1 MVKRL
6 RYILL
11 LLLSLLCVQC
21 RHKELCYSKAV
32 EVEVRFDW
40 SRVQDPHVAGMTT
53 YFYPIDNGSS
63 PVRRDFKEPAGGTIS
78 LREGRYRVVAFNNS
92 SAILQHRGEERYE
105 TLESFTR
112 NSNQLT
118 GALLAQGPPSWDEGK
133 TSRLQPEPFYAG
145 RVTETRITPQADG
158 TPRQVITIVMEPR
171 YREVR
176 IRLTNVQGL
185 QGVHGISAS
194 MGGAVPGYLIG
205 IDKWAKG
212 SVHHPVVMKWDDHE
226 VSGDLIVYELIPK
239 ADGGRQELTLYIV
252 MTDGKG
258 YTYDFDVT
266 DQVESQKGEPVV
278 YVTLDKE
285 IKLPRTDEAAH
296 GGLDVTVESWER
308 MYVTIDM

>member
-1 MVKRL
+1 MVKGL

-133 TSRLQPEPFYAG
+133 TFRLQPEPFYAG
-145 RVTETRITPQADG
+145 RVAETRITPQADG

-212 SVHHPVVMKWDDHE
+212 SVYHPVVMRWDGHE
-226 VSGDLIVYELIPK
+226 VSGDLIVYGLIPK

-258 YTYDFDVT
+258 YTRDFDVT
-266 DQVESQKGEPVV
+266 DQVESQRGNPVV
-278 YVTLDKE
+278 YITLDKE
-285 IKLPRTDEAAH
+285 LELPRTDESAH

-308 MYVTIDM
+308 VHVTIDM

>member
-78 LREGRYRVVAFNNS
+78 LREGRYRVAAFNNS

-133 TSRLQPEPFYAG
+133 TFRLQPEPFYAG

-212 SVHHPVVMKWDDHE
+212 SVHHPVVMKWDDHK

-266 DQVESQKGEPVV
+266 DQVESQKGEPMV
-278 YVTLDKE
+278 YVTLDEE
-285 IKLPRTDEAAH
+285 IELPRTEESAH

-308 MYVTIDM
+308 VHVTIDM

>member
-1 MVKRL
+1 M
-6 RYILL
+6 
-11 LLLSLLCVQC
+11 
-21 RHKELCYSKAV
+21 
-32 EVEVRFDW
+32 
-40 SRVQDPHVAGMTT
+40 
-53 YFYPIDNGSS
+53 
-63 PVRRDFKEPAGGTIS
+63 
-78 LREGRYRVVAFNNS
+78 VAFNNS

-112 NSNQLT
+112 NSNTLT

-133 TSRLQPEPFYAG
+133 TFRLQPEPFYAG
-145 RVTETRITPQADG
+145 RVAETRITPQADG

-212 SVHHPVVMKWDDHE
+212 SVHHPVVMRWDGHE

-278 YVTLDKE
+278 YVTLDEE
-285 IKLPRTDEAAH
+285 IELPRTDEAAH

>member
-1 MVKRL
+1 MVKGL

-40 SRVQDPHVAGMTT
+40 SRVQDPHVVGMTT
-53 YFYPIDNGSS
+53 YFYPLDNGSS
-63 PVRRDFKEPAGGTIS
+63 PVRRDFKDPACGTIS
-78 LREGRYRVVAFNNS
+78 LREGRYRVAAFNNS

-112 NSNQLT
+112 NSNPLT

-133 TSRLQPEPFYAG
+133 TFRLQPEPFYAG

-158 TPRQVITIVMEPR
+158 TPRQVITIGMEPR

-176 IRLTNVQGL
+176 IRLTNVRGL
-185 QGVHGISAS
+185 EGVHGISAS

-205 IDKWAKG
+205 IDEWSKG

-226 VSGDLIVYELIPK
+226 VSGDLIVYELTPK
-239 ADGGRQELTLYIV
+239 ADGGQQELTLYIV
-252 MTDGKG
+252 MTNGKG
-258 YTYDFDVT
+258 YTRDFDVT
-266 DQVESQKGEPVV
+266 DQVESQRGNPVV
-278 YVTLDKE
+278 YITLDKE
-285 IKLPRTDEAAH
+285 LELPRTEESAH

-308 MYVTIDM
+308 VHVTIDM

>member
-1 MVKRL
+1 MVKGL

-112 NSNQLT
+112 NSNRLT
-118 GALLAQGPPSWDEGK
+118 GALLSQGPPSWDEGK
-133 TSRLQPEPFYAG
+133 TFRLQPEPFYAG

-158 TPRQVITIVMEPR
+158 TPRQVITIGMEPR

-176 IRLTNVQGL
+176 IRLTNVRGL
-185 QGVHGISAS
+185 EGVHGISAS

-205 IDKWAKG
+205 IDEWSKG

-226 VSGDLIVYELIPK
+226 VSGDLIVYELTPK
-239 ADGGRQELTLYIV
+239 ADGGQQELTLYIV
-252 MTDGKG
+252 MTNGKG
-258 YTYDFDVT
+258 YTRDFDVT
-266 DQVESQKGEPVV
+266 DQVESQRGNPVV
-278 YVTLDKE
+278 YITLDKE
-285 IKLPRTDEAAH
+285 LELPRTEESAH

-308 MYVTIDM
+308 VHVTIDM

>member
-1 MVKRL
+1 MVKGL

-63 PVRRDFKEPAGGTIS
+63 PVRRDFKDPAGGTIS
-78 LREGRYRVVAFNNS
+78 LREGRYRVAAFNNS

-112 NSNQLT
+112 NSNPLT

-133 TSRLQPEPFYAG
+133 TFRLQPEPFYAG
-145 RVTETRITPQADG
+145 RVTET
-158 TPRQVITIVMEPR
+158 VITIGMEPR

-176 IRLTNVQGL
+176 IRLTNVRGL
-185 QGVHGISAS
+185 EGVHGISAS

-205 IDKWAKG
+205 IDEWSKG

-226 VSGDLIVYELIPK
+226 VSGDLIVYELTPK
-239 ADGGRQELTLYIV
+239 ADGGQQELTLYIV
-252 MTDGKG
+252 MTNGKG
-258 YTYDFDVT
+258 YTRDFDVT
-266 DQVESQKGEPVV
+266 DQVESQRGNPVV
-278 YVTLDKE
+278 YITLDKE
-285 IKLPRTDEAAH
+285 LELPRTEESAH

-308 MYVTIDM
+308 VHVTIDM

>member
-1 MVKRL
+1 MVKGL

-53 YFYPIDNGSS
+53 YFYPLDNGSS
-63 PVRRDFKEPAGGTIS
+63 PVRRDFKDLAGGTIA

-112 NSNQLT
+112 NSNSLT

-133 TSRLQPEPFYAG
+133 TFRLQPEPFYAG

-212 SVHHPVVMKWDDHE
+212 SVHHPVVMKWDGHE
-226 VSGDLIVYELIPK
+226 VSGDLIVYELTPK
-239 ADGGRQELTLYIV
+239 ADGGQQELTLYIV
-252 MTDGKG
+252 MTNGKG
-258 YTYDFDVT
+258 YTRDFDVT
-266 DQVESQKGEPVV
+266 DQVESQRGNPVV
-278 YVTLDKE
+278 YITLDKE
-285 IKLPRTDEAAH
+285 LELPRTEESAH

-308 MYVTIDM
+308 VHVTIDM

>member
-1 MVKRL
+1 MKGL

-78 LREGRYRVVAFNNS
+78 LQEGRYRVVAFNNS

-133 TSRLQPEPFYAG
+133 TFRLQPEPFYAG

-194 MGGAVPGYLIG
+194 MSGAVPGYLIG

-212 SVHHPVVMKWDDHE
+212 SIHHPVVMKWDDHE

-278 YVTLDKE
+278 YVTLDEE

>member
-1 MVKRL
+1 MKGL

-40 SRVQDPHVAGMTT
+40 SRVQDLHVAGMTT
-53 YFYPIDNGSS
+53 YFYPLDNGSS
-63 PVRRDFKEPAGGTIS
+63 PVRRDFKDLAGGTIA
-78 LREGRYRVVAFNNS
+78 LREGRYRVAAFNNS

-112 NSNQLT
+112 NSNSLT

-133 TSRLQPEPFYAG
+133 TFRLQPEPFYAG

-176 IRLTNVQGL
+176 IRLTNVLGL
-185 QGVHGISAS
+185 QGVHGISAG
-194 MGGAVPGYLIG
+194 MGGAVPGYFIG

-212 SVHHPVVMKWDDHE
+212 SVHHPVVMRWDGHE
-226 VSGDLIVYELIPK
+226 VSGDLIVYGLIPK

-252 MTDGKG
+252 MSDGKG

-266 DQVESQKGEPVV
+266 DQVERQKGDPVV
-278 YVTLDKE
+278 YVTLNE
-285 IKLPRTDEAAH
+285 ELKLPRTDESAH

-308 MYVTIDM
+308 VYVTIGM

>member
-1 MVKRL
+1 MVKGL

-78 LREGRYRVVAFNNS
+78 LREGRYRVAAFNNS

-133 TSRLQPEPFYAG
+133 TFRLQPEPFYAG

-212 SVHHPVVMKWDDHE
+212 SIHHPVVMKWDDHE

-239 ADGGRQELTLYIV
+239 TDGGRQELTLYIV

-266 DQVESQKGEPVV
+266 DQVESQKGEPMV
-278 YVTLDKE
+278 YVTLDEE
-285 IKLPRTDEAAH
+285 IELPRTEESAH

-308 MYVTIDM
+308 VHVTIDM

>member
-1 MVKRL
+1 MVKGL

-63 PVRRDFKEPAGGTIS
+63 PVRRDFKEPAGGTIA

-112 NSNQLT
+112 NSNSLT

-133 TSRLQPEPFYAG
+133 TFRLQPEPFYAG

-212 SVHHPVVMKWDDHE
+212 SVHHPVVMKWDGHE
-226 VSGDLIVYELIPK
+226 VSGDLIVYELTPK

-278 YVTLDKE
+278 YVTLDE
-285 IKLPRTDEAAH
+285 ELKLPRTDESAH

-308 MYVTIDM
+308 VHVTIDM

>member
-1 MVKRL
+1 MVKGL

-53 YFYPIDNGSS
+53 YFYPLDNGSS
-63 PVRRDFKEPAGGTIS
+63 PVRRDFKDLAGGTIA

-112 NSNQLT
+112 NSNSLT

-133 TSRLQPEPFYAG
+133 TFRLQPEPFYAG

-185 QGVHGISAS
+185 QGVQGISAS

-212 SVHHPVVMKWDDHE
+212 SVYHPVVMRWDGHE
-226 VSGDLIVYELIPK
+226 VSGDLIVYGLIPK

-252 MTDGKG
+252 MSDGKG

-266 DQVESQKGEPVV
+266 EQVESQKGDPVV
-278 YVTLDKE
+278 YVTLDE
-285 IKLPRTDEAAH
+285 ELKLPRTDESAH

-308 MYVTIDM
+308 VYVTIDM

>member
-1 MVKRL
+1 MVKGL

-78 LREGRYRVVAFNNS
+78 LREGRYRVAAFNNS

-112 NSNQLT
+112 NSNRLT

-133 TSRLQPEPFYAG
+133 TFRLQPEPFYAG

-212 SVHHPVVMKWDDHE
+212 SIHHPVVMKWDGHE
-226 VSGDLIVYELIPK
+226 VSGDLIVYGLIPK

-266 DQVESQKGEPVV
+266 DQVERQKGDPVV
-278 YVTLDKE
+278 YVTLDE
-285 IKLPRTDEAAH
+285 ELKLPRTDESAH

-308 MYVTIDM
+308 VYVTIDM

>member
-1 MVKRL
+1 MVKGL

-11 LLLSLLCVQC
+11 LLLSLVCVQC

-78 LREGRYRVVAFNNS
+78 LREGRYRVAAFNNS
-92 SAILQHRGEERYE
+92 SASLQHRGEERYE

-112 NSNQLT
+112 NSNTLT

-133 TSRLQPEPFYAG
+133 TFRLQPEPFYAG

-194 MGGAVPGYLIG
+194 MGGAVPGYFIG

-212 SVHHPVVMKWDDHE
+212 SIHHPVVMKWDDHK

-278 YVTLDKE
+278 YVTLDEE
-285 IKLPRTDEAAH
+285 IELPRTDEAAH

>member
-1 MVKRL
+1 MVKGL

-78 LREGRYRVVAFNNS
+78 LREGRYRVAAFNNS

-112 NSNQLT
+112 NSNPLT

-133 TSRLQPEPFYAG
+133 TFRLQPEPFYAG

-158 TPRQVITIVMEPR
+158 TPRQVITIGMEPR

-176 IRLTNVQGL
+176 IRLTNVRGL
-185 QGVHGISAS
+185 EGVHGISAS

-205 IDKWAKG
+205 IDEWSKG

-226 VSGDLIVYELIPK
+226 VSGDLIVYELTPK
-239 ADGGRQELTLYIV
+239 ADGGQQELTLYIV
-252 MTDGKG
+252 MTNGKG
-258 YTYDFDVT
+258 YTRDFDVT
-266 DQVESQKGEPVV
+266 DQVESQRGNPVV
-278 YVTLDKE
+278 YITLDKE
-285 IKLPRTDEAAH
+285 LELPRTEESAH

-308 MYVTIDM
+308 VHVTIDM

>member
-1 MVKRL
+1 MVKGL

-112 NSNQLT
+112 NSNRLT
-118 GALLAQGPPSWDEGK
+118 GALLSQGPPSWDEEK
-133 TSRLQPEPFYAG
+133 TFRLQPEPFYAG

-158 TPRQVITIVMEPR
+158 TPRQVITIGMEPR

-176 IRLTNVQGL
+176 IRLTNVRGL
-185 QGVHGISAS
+185 EGVHGISAS

-205 IDKWAKG
+205 IDEWSKG

-226 VSGDLIVYELIPK
+226 VSGDLIVYELTPK
-239 ADGGRQELTLYIV
+239 ADGGQQELTLYIV
-252 MTDGKG
+252 MTNGKG
-258 YTYDFDVT
+258 YTRDFDVT
-266 DQVESQKGEPVV
+266 DQVESQRGNPVV
-278 YVTLDKE
+278 YITLDKE
-285 IKLPRTDEAAH
+285 LELPRTEESAH

-308 MYVTIDM
+308 VHVTIDM

>member
-78 LREGRYRVVAFNNS
+78 LREGRYRVAAFNNS

-133 TSRLQPEPFYAG
+133 TFRLQPEPFYAG

-212 SVHHPVVMKWDDHE
+212 SIHHPVVMKWDDHE

-239 ADGGRQELTLYIV
+239 TDGGRQELTLYIV

-266 DQVESQKGEPVV
+266 DQVESQKGEPMV
-278 YVTLDKE
+278 YVTLDEE
-285 IKLPRTDEAAH
+285 IELPRTEESAH

-308 MYVTIDM
+308 VHVTIDM

>member
-1 MVKRL
+1 MVKGL

-40 SRVQDPHVAGMTT
+40 SRVQDQHVAGMTT

-133 TSRLQPEPFYAG
+133 TFRLQPEPFYAG

-194 MGGAVPGYLIG
+194 MGGAVSGYLIG

-212 SVHHPVVMKWDDHE
+212 SIHHPVVMKWDDHK

>member
-1 MVKRL
+1 MVKGL

-63 PVRRDFKEPAGGTIS
+63 PVRRDFKEPAGGTIA

-133 TSRLQPEPFYAG
+133 TFRLQPEPFYAG

-212 SVHHPVVMKWDDHE
+212 SVHHPVVMKWDGHE
-226 VSGDLIVYELIPK
+226 VSGDLIVYELTPK

-278 YVTLDKE
+278 YVTLDE
-285 IKLPRTDEAAH
+285 ELKLPRTDESAH

-308 MYVTIDM
+308 VHVTIDM

>member
-112 NSNQLT
+112 NSNTLT

-133 TSRLQPEPFYAG
+133 TFRLQPEPFYAG

-285 IKLPRTDEAAH
+285 IKLPRTNEAAH

>member
-1 MVKRL
+1 MVKGL

-53 YFYPIDNGSS
+53 YFYPLDNGSS
-63 PVRRDFKEPAGGTIS
+63 PVRRDFKDPAGGTIS
-78 LREGRYRVVAFNNS
+78 LREGRYRVAAFNNS

-133 TSRLQPEPFYAG
+133 TFRLQPEPFYAG

-176 IRLTNVQGL
+176 IRLTNVRGL
-185 QGVHGISAS
+185 EGVHGISAS

-205 IDKWAKG
+205 IDEWSKG
-212 SVHHPVVMKWDDHE
+212 SVHHPVVMKWDGHE
-226 VSGDLIVYELIPK
+226 VSGDLIVYELTPK

-258 YTYDFDVT
+258 YTRDFDVT
-266 DQVESQKGEPVV
+266 DQVESQRGNPVV
-278 YVTLDKE
+278 YITLDKE
-285 IKLPRTDEAAH
+285 LELPRTEESAH

-308 MYVTIDM
+308 VHVPIDM

>member
-1 MVKRL
+1 MVKGL

-53 YFYPIDNGSS
+53 YFYPIDNGTA

-133 TSRLQPEPFYAG
+133 TFRLQPEPFYAG

-212 SVHHPVVMKWDDHE
+212 SVHHPVVMKWDGHE

-285 IKLPRTDEAAH
+285 LELPRTDESAH
-296 GGLDVTVESWER
+296 GGLDVTVDSWER
-308 MYVTIDM
+308 VHVTIDM

>member
-1 MVKRL
+1 MVKGL

-112 NSNQLT
+112 NSNTLT

-133 TSRLQPEPFYAG
+133 TFRLQPEPFYAG

-158 TPRQVITIVMEPR
+158 THRQVITIVMEPR

-185 QGVHGISAS
+185 QGVQGISAS

-205 IDKWAKG
+205 IDKWVKG
-212 SVHHPVVMKWDDHE
+212 SVHHPVVMKWDDHK

-266 DQVESQKGEPVV
+266 DLVESQKGEPVA
-278 YVTLDKE
+278 YVTLDEE
-285 IKLPRTDEAAH
+285 IELPRTDEAAH

>member
-1 MVKRL
+1 MVKGL

-78 LREGRYRVVAFNNS
+78 LREGRYRVAAFNNS

-112 NSNQLT
+112 NSNTLT

-133 TSRLQPEPFYAG
+133 TFRLQPEPFYAG

-205 IDKWAKG
+205 M
-212 SVHHPVVMKWDDHE
+212 SYP
-226 VSGDLIVYELIPK
+226 
-239 ADGGRQELTLYIV
+239 
-252 MTDGKG
+252 
-258 YTYDFDVT
+258 
-266 DQVESQKGEPVV
+266 
-278 YVTLDKE
+278 E
-285 IKLPRTDEAAH
+285 I
-296 GGLDVTVESWER
+296 G
-308 MYVTIDM
+308 

>member
-1 MVKRL
+1 MVKGL

-53 YFYPIDNGSS
+53 YFYPLDNGSS
-63 PVRRDFKEPAGGTIS
+63 PVRRDFKDPAGGTIS
-78 LREGRYRVVAFNNS
+78 LREGRYRVAAFNNS

-112 NSNQLT
+112 NSNTLT

-133 TSRLQPEPFYAG
+133 TFRLQPEPFYAG
-145 RVTETRITPQADG
+145 RVAETRITPQADG

-278 YVTLDKE
+278 YITLDKE
-285 IKLPRTDEAAH
+285 LELPRTEESGH

-308 MYVTIDM
+308 VYVTIDM

>member
-1 MVKRL
+1 MVKGL

-11 LLLSLLCVQC
+11 LLLSLVCVQC

-53 YFYPIDNGSS
+53 YFYPIDNGTA

-133 TSRLQPEPFYAG
+133 TFRLQPEPFYAG

-212 SVHHPVVMKWDDHE
+212 SVHHPVVMKWDDHR

-266 DQVESQKGEPVV
+266 DQVEIQKGEPVV
-278 YVTLDKE
+278 YVTLDEE
-285 IKLPRTDEAAH
+285 IELPRTDEAAH

>member
-1 MVKRL
+1 M
-6 RYILL
+6 
-11 LLLSLLCVQC
+11 
-21 RHKELCYSKAV
+21 
-32 EVEVRFDW
+32 
-40 SRVQDPHVAGMTT
+40 
-53 YFYPIDNGSS
+53 
-63 PVRRDFKEPAGGTIS
+63 
-78 LREGRYRVVAFNNS
+78 VAFNNS

-112 NSNQLT
+112 NSNSLT

-133 TSRLQPEPFYAG
+133 TFRLQPEPFYAG

-176 IRLTNVQGL
+176 IRLTNVQGV

-212 SVHHPVVMKWDDHE
+212 SVHHPVVMKWDGHE
-226 VSGDLIVYELIPK
+226 VSGDLIVYELTPK

-278 YVTLDKE
+278 YVTLDE
-285 IKLPRTDEAAH
+285 ELKLPRTDESAH

-308 MYVTIDM
+308 VHVTIDM

>member
-1 MVKRL
+1 MVKGL

-63 PVRRDFKEPAGGTIS
+63 PVRRDFKELAGGTIS
-78 LREGRYRVVAFNNS
+78 LREGRYRVAAFNNS

-133 TSRLQPEPFYAG
+133 TFRLQPEPFYAG

-212 SVHHPVVMKWDDHE
+212 SVHHPVVMKWDGHE
-226 VSGDLIVYELIPK
+226 VSGDLIVYELTPK

-266 DQVESQKGEPVV
+266 DQVEKQKGEPVV

-285 IKLPRTDEAAH
+285 LELPRTEESAH

-308 MYVTIDM
+308 VHVTIDM

>member
-1 MVKRL
+1 MVKGL

-53 YFYPIDNGSS
+53 YFYPLDNGSS
-63 PVRRDFKEPAGGTIS
+63 PVRRDFKDPAGGTIS
-78 LREGRYRVVAFNNS
+78 LREGRYRVAAFNNS

-112 NSNQLT
+112 NSNPLT

-133 TSRLQPEPFYAG
+133 TFRLLPEPFYAG

-158 TPRQVITIVMEPR
+158 TPRQVITIGMEPR

-176 IRLTNVQGL
+176 IRLTNVRGL
-185 QGVHGISAS
+185 EGVHGISAS

-205 IDKWAKG
+205 IDEWSKG

-226 VSGDLIVYELIPK
+226 VSGDLIVYELTPK
-239 ADGGRQELTLYIV
+239 ADGGQQELTLYIV
-252 MTDGKG
+252 MTNGKG
-258 YTYDFDVT
+258 YTRDFDVT
-266 DQVESQKGEPVV
+266 DQVESQRGNPVV
-278 YVTLDKE
+278 YITLDKE
-285 IKLPRTDEAAH
+285 LELPRTEESAH

-308 MYVTIDM
+308 VHVTIDM

>member
-1 MVKRL
+1 MVKGL

-53 YFYPIDNGSS
+53 YFYPIDNGTA

-133 TSRLQPEPFYAG
+133 TFRLQPEPFYAG

-212 SVHHPVVMKWDDHE
+212 SVHHPVVMKWDGHE

-266 DQVESQKGEPVV
+266 DQVEKQKGEPVV

-285 IKLPRTDEAAH
+285 LELPRTEESAH

-308 MYVTIDM
+308 VHVTIDM